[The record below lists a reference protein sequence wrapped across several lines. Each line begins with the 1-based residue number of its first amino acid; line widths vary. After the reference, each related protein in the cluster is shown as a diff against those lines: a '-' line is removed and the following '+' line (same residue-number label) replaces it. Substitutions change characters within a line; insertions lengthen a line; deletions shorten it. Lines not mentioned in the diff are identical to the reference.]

1 MEEFLIAPWLHSK
14 SYDIEGRHVGISR
27 TWECQ
32 ATARRAPGP
41 PWSAVEDSSTHPH
54 DVRLRRALHDGNE
67 VISRCGAPERNVST
81 SAGNCFVG
89 FDGGLAI
96 RMVLRRGGLQIRAN
110 SKVAC
115 STGLDP
121 QILQARCPVLPGPR
135 HIREAQPFRFLLH
148 SL

>member
-1 MEEFLIAPWLHSK
+1 MEDA
-14 SYDIEGRHVGISR
+14 
-27 TWECQ
+27 
-32 ATARRAPGP
+32 
-41 PWSAVEDSSTHPH
+41 STHPH

-96 RMVLRRGGLQIRAN
+96 RMVLRRGRLQIRAN

-121 QILQARCPVLPGPR
+121 QILQARCPVLPVPR

>member
-1 MEEFLIAPWLHSK
+1 MRVRVQISEYTDRTVRE
-14 SYDIEGRHVGISR
+14 DIMKRVL
-27 TWECQ
+27 
-32 ATARRAPGP
+32 TA
-41 PWSAVEDSSTHPH
+41 SVETFRS
-54 DVRLRRALHDGNE
+54 
-67 VISRCGAPERNVST
+67 GAPHREITSLPST

-96 RMVLRRGGLQIRAN
+96 RMVLRRGRLQIRAN

-121 QILQARCPVLPGPR
+121 QILQARCPVLPVPR